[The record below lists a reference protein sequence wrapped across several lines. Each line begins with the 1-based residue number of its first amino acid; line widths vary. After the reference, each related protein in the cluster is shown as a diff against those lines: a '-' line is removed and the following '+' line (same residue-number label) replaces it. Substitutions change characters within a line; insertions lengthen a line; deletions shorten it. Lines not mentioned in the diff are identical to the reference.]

1 MPNVRSPSLASRV
14 GLVGALHAETGR
26 RAFLLPP
33 DRLVSNTTPRE
44 QLFVYLPQFPSMYEE
59 LPLPA
64 DPPCFSDRKLRVPPE
79 GMKPL
84 LTRVYTRKHLCGLDE
99 GTLLHSHDSSHL
111 VSVTYWSRDKVSR
124 CTFEVDHSHCFFN
137 LLIFFFLI
145 NKHGSSH

>member
-1 MPNVRSPSLASRV
+1 
-14 GLVGALHAETGR
+14 
-26 RAFLLPP
+26 
-33 DRLVSNTTPRE
+33 
-44 QLFVYLPQFPSMYEE
+44 MYEE

-111 VSVTYWSRDKVSR
+111 VSVTYWSSDKVSR